1 MRYTTAPVCVVDDDT
16 SVREAVGSL
25 IRSAGL
31 KVRTFMSAREFLASP
46 RAEAS
51 CLILDAQLP
60 GLNGLDLQQEL
71 AKADVQIPIIFLS
84 GHGDIPM
91 TVRAIKAGALEFLTR
106 PFDDEALLNAIRQGI
121 ARSHAARQQR
131 PELARHDCAGIIGVS
146 AVLRAVLNQVE
157 VVAPTES
164 TVLILGETGMGKE
177 LIARAIHNRSKR
189 SKRAFVS
196 VNCAAI
202 PPALIASE
210 LFGHEKGAFTG
221 TPQRRLG
228 RFELADGGTIFL
240 DEIGDLPAETQG
252 VLLRVLQEKQFE
264 RVGGNEAIR
273 ADVRLIAATN
283 RDLQAAMAAGTFR
296 SDLFYR
302 LNMFHIDM
310 PPLRERKEDIP
321 FGAEYFIDR
330 YANKEGSWLW
340 FPCEFLVRFQ
350 R

>member
-1 MRYTTAPVCVVDDDT
+1 
-16 SVREAVGSL
+16 
-25 IRSAGL
+25 
-31 KVRTFMSAREFLASP
+31 
-46 RAEAS
+46 
-51 CLILDAQLP
+51 
-60 GLNGLDLQQEL
+60 
-71 AKADVQIPIIFLS
+71 
-84 GHGDIPM
+84 
-91 TVRAIKAGALEFLTR
+91 
-106 PFDDEALLNAIRQGI
+106 
-121 ARSHAARQQR
+121 
-131 PELARHDCAGIIGVS
+131 
-146 AVLRAVLNQVE
+146 
-157 VVAPTES
+157 
-164 TVLILGETGMGKE
+164 
-177 LIARAIHNRSKR
+177 
-189 SKRAFVS
+189 
-196 VNCAAI
+196 
-202 PPALIASE
+202 